1 MAPEGIFSQFG
12 LLDSNGEFLSSTLH
26 ILPLWEPQWT
36 TVQNISILYKNLKFL
51 FEKSQN
57 YIYFTFFEGLKNVLE
72 PIWTIVPNLL
82 HFGWNSRS

>member
-36 TVQNISILYKNLKFL
+36 TVQKISILYKNLKFL

-57 YIYFTFFEGLKNVLE
+57 YIFFY
-72 PIWTIVPNLL
+72 I
-82 HFGWNSRS
+82 FRRSKKCFRT